1 MCTPTASTRA
11 ARTPIARPLMETT
24 PTIDTVQPRTLP
36 DAPRHGVR
44 RRLIVVAVLAAALS
58 VTIQSVVV
66 VPLGVGASQ
75 GSTGD
80 AVTVARDRART
91 ATADRERAESEL
103 RRVSARRAEL
113 ESSAASLDAA
123 DAATTEQLAE
133 ARRQV
138 RELTVAAYIDGGRTE
153 LMQSSLAPEAAAA
166 VSWRVGLVTG
176 GVGQVSQAVGRYEQL
191 VAVNGPARR
200 SIAEQLDRARSDEA
214 DATSALVQAAASER
228 DAGAAVADA
237 VAARDRAVAQRA
249 AQQLAAS
256 AGAPQRSAGSAA
268 KQAGAGRAA
277 TVPSSA
283 AGLGVRP
290 SPSGASA
297 DEAAFLARV
306 RACESHGNYTIVN
319 PTGRYRGAYQF
330 SVETWRGVGGS
341 GDPAAASPAEQD
353 ARALALLRLQGR
365 RAWPVCGR

>member
-1 MCTPTASTRA
+1 
-11 ARTPIARPLMETT
+11 METT
-24 PTIDTVQPRTLP
+24 PTIDTVPSRAVPSRAVPSRTVP
-36 DAPRHGVR
+36 CAPRHGVR
-44 RRLIVVAVLAAALS
+44 RRLTLVAVLAAVLS
-58 VTIQSVVV
+58 VIVLSVIV

-80 AVTVARDRART
+80 AVAVARDRART
-91 ATADRERAESEL
+91 ATADRARAESEL

-153 LMQSSLAPEAAAA
+153 LLQSSLAPEEAAA

-176 GVGQVSQAVGRYEQL
+176 GVGQVSEAVGRYEQL

-228 DAGAAVADA
+228 DAGAAVVDA

-249 AQQLAAS
+249 ARRLAAS
-256 AGAPQRSAGSAA
+256 AGAPQLSAGSAA

-290 SPSGASA
+290 SPGGASA

-306 RACESHGNYTIVN
+306 RACESHGNYAIVN

-330 SVETWRGVGGS
+330 SFTTWQGVGGS